1 MNTDRDL
8 QRWRRRW
15 AHPAWALGVVGVVMA
30 LQGAAWPARAATLTV
45 ALSNLPYYAPM
56 WIADAEGYFAAEGLD
71 LRLLHCVNGRRC
83 LQHLTDGEAQLATVA
98 DVPIVF
104 AAQAGLAF
112 DIIATF
118 SASSRNHRLV
128 VRTDRGIRSAADLK
142 GKRIGFPRGTSA
154 HYFVDSFLAYHGIPG
169 SQVTRVPLDVAT
181 VTAALVRGEVDAA
194 GFYLPDGPRAL
205 ALLGEQG
212 QLLPNPRAYTAT
224 NNLVSQPGVSDADLT
239 KVLRAL
245 RRAVGFIKAEP
256 ERARARISDWL
267 KMGPGELQAMWGEL
281 EFRLV
286 LDQSIISTLEAEG
299 RWALRQNLVL
309 AGPPPN
315 FLERVRAGPLRAVD
329 ARAVSISQ

>member
-1 MNTDRDL
+1 MSTDRDL
-8 QRWRRRW
+8 QRRRRFW
-15 AHPAWALGVVGVVMA
+15 TRAACALGVVVA
-30 LQGAAWPARAATLTV
+30 LQGAAWPARAATLTL
-45 ALSNLPYYAPM
+45 ALSNLPYYAPV
-56 WIADAEGYFAAEGLD
+56 WIADVEGYFAAEGLG
-71 LRLLHCVNGRRC
+71 LRLLHCVNGRLC

-128 VRTDRGIRSAADLK
+128 VRADRGIRSAADLK
-142 GKRIGFPRGTSA
+142 GKRIGFPRGTST
-154 HYFVDSFLAYHGIPG
+154 HYFVDSFLTYHGIAG
-169 SQVTRVPLDVAT
+169 SQVTLVPLDVAS

-205 ALLGEQG
+205 ALLGDQG

-224 NNLVSQPGVSDADLT
+224 NNLVSHPGVNDADLT

-256 ERARARISDWL
+256 ERARVRIADWL
-267 KMGPGELQAMWGEL
+267 KMNPSELQSMWGEL

-286 LDQSIISTLEAEG
+286 LDQSIISTLETEG
-299 RWALRQNLVL
+299 RWALRQNLVP
-309 AGPPPN
+309 AGPLPN
-315 FLERVRAGPLRAVD
+315 FLV
-329 ARAVSISQ
+329 